1 MMNVKFIIISYGK
14 AMGIQN
20 AQLLTPSNLLF
31 FFFLFDIQHDFTK
44 VVHNFPIKAI
54 QMQYSLSNDK
64 SCSTSITE
72 FLNNSIFN
80 QTSKQAILIKCTT

>member
-1 MMNVKFIIISYGK
+1 MVKQWASK
-14 AMGIQN
+14 MHN
-20 AQLLTPSNLLF
+20 CLLLQTCYF